1 MFESIDLFTFILI
14 LLFVAII
21 VAIVNFIIGV
31 IITIR
36 MASLKGLTEKKKPA
50 ILINFIWSIVLL
62 VTGFS
67 PWTYIIAFILNLTIG
82 MIALKYDEFYGLKQF
97 QKRLKFLL
105 VILTVQFII
114 SIVLYLIVFFLIVV
128 YILGW

>member
-82 MIALKYDEFYGLKQF
+82 MIA
-97 QKRLKFLL
+97 
-105 VILTVQFII
+105 
-114 SIVLYLIVFFLIVV
+114 
-128 YILGW
+128 

>member
-21 VAIVNFIIGV
+21 VAIINFIIGV

-50 ILINFIWSIVLL
+50 ILINLIWSIVLL
-62 VTGFS
+62 LTGFS

-82 MIALKYDEFYGLKQF
+82 MIALKYDEFYGLTQF

-128 YILGW
+128 YVLGW